1 MKYYYKLPVLSETGK
16 RLRKFNSQ
24 AILAL
29 RRADA
34 YAKRMGAVA
43 YHSSNEAF
51 AGGVAFLIFEKEPN
65 PAVFRVATKI
75 DDELCYEP
83 NVKLDSGVVVVKK
96 NELPKDEPDCLYDRS
111 KLLSWTD
118 VRDRYSLATW
128 TKTANINDADKMT
141 EDVLREEITK
151 RMKDRNFIS
160 YLRIS
165 DMPAPDL
172 VQSRQLRNGSRV
184 HLRAVRPSVKVVSRA
199 VTAERQRMALPIMS
213 ISSLLDILT
222 GGNTIVAAECGTTPI
237 FFEWKRNW
245 YIGVDVPCDANK
257 DMQLIESS
265 AFTFMLNTKKQT
277 LAREAAD
284 FDEYCKEEK
293 AERERLI
300 AEKKEID
307 RLKAR
312 H

>member
-1 MKYYYKLPVLSETGK
+1 MKYYYKLPALSETGK

-43 YHSSNEAF
+43 YHSSNDAF

-65 PAVFRVATKI
+65 PTVFRIATKI

-111 KLLSWTD
+111 KLLSWAD

-128 TKTANINDADKMT
+128 AQTANITDADKMT
-141 EDVLREEITK
+141 EDALREEITK

-172 VQSRQLRNGSRV
+172 VQSRQLRKGARV
-184 HLRAVRPSVKVVSRA
+184 HLRAVRPSVKVASRA

-222 GGNTIVAAECGTTPI
+222 GGNTTVAAECGTTPI

-245 YIGVDVPCDANK
+245 YIGVDVPCDDNK

-307 RLKAR
+307 RLKGK
-312 H
+312 

>member
-1 MKYYYKLPVLSETGK
+1 MKYYYKLPALSETGK

-43 YHSSNEAF
+43 YHSSNDAF

-65 PAVFRVATKI
+65 STVFRVATKI

-111 KLLSWTD
+111 KLLSWAD
-118 VRDRYSLATW
+118 VCDRFSLATW
-128 TKTANINDADKMT
+128 AQTANITDADKMT
-141 EDVLREEITK
+141 EDALREEITK

-165 DMPAPDL
+165 DMPVPDL
-172 VQSRQLRNGSRV
+172 VQSRQLRKGARV
-184 HLRAVRPSVKVVSRA
+184 HLRAVRPSVKVASRA

-222 GGNTIVAAECGTTPI
+222 GGNTTVAAECGTTPI
-237 FFEWKRNW
+237 FFEWQRNW
-245 YIGVDVPCDANK
+245 YIGVDVPCDDNK

-307 RLKAR
+307 RLKG
-312 H
+312 

>member
-1 MKYYYKLPVLSETGK
+1 MKYYYKLPALSETGK

-43 YHSSNEAF
+43 YHSSNDAF

-65 PAVFRVATKI
+65 PTVFRVATKI

-96 NELPKDEPDCLYDRS
+96 NELPKDDPDCLYDRS
-111 KLLSWTD
+111 KLLSWAD
-118 VRDRYSLATW
+118 VCDRYSLATW
-128 TKTANINDADKMT
+128 AQTANITDADKMT
-141 EDVLREEITK
+141 EDALREEITK

-172 VQSRQLRNGSRV
+172 VQSRQLRKGARV
-184 HLRAVRPSVKVVSRA
+184 HLRAVRPSVKVASRA

-222 GGNTIVAAECGTTPI
+222 GGNTTVAAECGTTPI
-237 FFEWKRNW
+237 FFEWQRNW
-245 YIGVDVPCDANK
+245 YIGVDVPCDDNK

-307 RLKAR
+307 RLKG
-312 H
+312 

>member
-1 MKYYYKLPVLSETGK
+1 MKSYYKLPVLSETGK
-16 RLRKFNSQ
+16 QLRKFNSQ

-43 YHSSNEAF
+43 YHSSNDAF

-111 KLLSWTD
+111 KLLSWAD

-128 TKTANINDADKMT
+128 AKTANITDAEKMT
-141 EDVLREEITK
+141 EDALREEITK

-165 DMPAPDL
+165 DIPAPDL
-172 VQSRQLRNGSRV
+172 VQSHQLRKGGRA
-184 HLRAVRPSVKVVSRA
+184 HLRAVRPSVKVASRA

-213 ISSLLDILT
+213 ISSLLDVLT
-222 GGNTIVAAECGTTPI
+222 GGNTTVAAECGTTPI

-257 DMQLIESS
+257 DMQLIEST

-307 RLKAR
+307 RLKGK
-312 H
+312 

>member
-1 MKYYYKLPVLSETGK
+1 MKYYYKLPALSETGK

-43 YHSSNEAF
+43 YHSSNDAF

-65 PAVFRVATKI
+65 PTVFRVATKI

-111 KLLSWTD
+111 KLLSWAD

-128 TKTANINDADKMT
+128 SQTANITDADKMT
-141 EDVLREEITK
+141 EDALREEITK

-172 VQSRQLRNGSRV
+172 VQSRQLRKGARV
-184 HLRAVRPSVKVVSRA
+184 HLRAVRPSVKVASRA

-222 GGNTIVAAECGTTPI
+222 GGNTTVAAECGTTPI
-237 FFEWKRNW
+237 FFEWQRNW
-245 YIGVDVPCDANK
+245 YIGVDVPCDDNK

-307 RLKAR
+307 RLKG
-312 H
+312 

>member
-16 RLRKFNSQ
+16 RLRMFNSQ

-43 YHSSNEAF
+43 YHSSNDAF

-75 DDELCYEP
+75 DEELCYEP

-111 KLLSWTD
+111 KLLSWSD

-128 TKTANINDADKMT
+128 AKTANIADAEKMT

-172 VQSRQLRNGSRV
+172 VQSRQLRKGRRV
-184 HLRAVRPSVKVVSRA
+184 HLRAVRPSVKVASRV

-237 FFEWKRNW
+237 FFEWQRNW
-245 YIGVDVPCDANK
+245 YIGIDVPCDDNK
-257 DMQLIESS
+257 DLQLIQSS

-300 AEKKEID
+300 AEKKEVD
-307 RLKAR
+307 RLKGK
-312 H
+312 

>member
-1 MKYYYKLPVLSETGK
+1 M
-16 RLRKFNSQ
+16 
-24 AILAL
+24 
-29 RRADA
+29 
-34 YAKRMGAVA
+34 
-43 YHSSNEAF
+43 
-51 AGGVAFLIFEKEPN
+51 
-65 PAVFRVATKI
+65 
-75 DDELCYEP
+75 
-83 NVKLDSGVVVVKK
+83 VVVKK

-172 VQSRQLRNGSRV
+172 VQSRQLRKGSRV

>member
-1 MKYYYKLPVLSETGK
+1 MKYYYKLPALSETGK

-43 YHSSNEAF
+43 YHSSNDAF

-111 KLLSWTD
+111 KLLSWAD

-128 TKTANINDADKMT
+128 AKTANIADADKMT
-141 EDVLREEITK
+141 EDGLKEEITR

-160 YLRIS
+160 YLRIL

-172 VQSRQLRNGSRV
+172 VQSHQLRKGGRV
-184 HLRAVRPSVKVVSRA
+184 HLRAVRPSVKVASRA

-222 GGNTIVAAECGTTPI
+222 GSNTAVAAECGTTPI
-237 FFEWKRNW
+237 FF
-245 YIGVDVPCDANK
+245 DCAC
-257 DMQLIESS
+257 
-265 AFTFMLNTKKQT
+265 
-277 LAREAAD
+277 
-284 FDEYCKEEK
+284 YCKDTHFE
-293 AERERLI
+293 AIHNFR
-300 AEKKEID
+300 
-307 RLKAR
+307 
-312 H
+312 

>member
-43 YHSSNEAF
+43 YHSSNDAF

-65 PAVFRVATKI
+65 LTVFRVATKI

-128 TKTANINDADKMT
+128 AQTANITDADKMT
-141 EDVLREEITK
+141 EDALREEITK
-151 RMKDRNFIS
+151 RMKERNFIY

-172 VQSRQLRNGSRV
+172 VQSRQLRKGARV
-184 HLRAVRPSVKVVSRA
+184 HLRAVRPSVKVASRA

-222 GGNTIVAAECGTTPI
+222 GGTTTVAAECGTTPI

-245 YIGVDVPCDANK
+245 YIGVDVPCDDNK
-257 DMQLIESS
+257 DMQLIESA

-307 RLKAR
+307 RLKGK
-312 H
+312 

>member
-43 YHSSNEAF
+43 YHSSNDAF

-65 PAVFRVATKI
+65 PAVFRIATKI

-96 NELPKDEPDCLYDRS
+96 NELPKDEPDFLYDRS
-111 KLLSWTD
+111 KLLSWAD

-128 TKTANINDADKMT
+128 AKTANINDAEKMT
-141 EDVLREEITK
+141 EDALREEITM

-160 YLRIS
+160 YLRIL

-172 VQSRQLRNGSRV
+172 VQSHQLRKGARV
-184 HLRAVRPSVKVVSRA
+184 HLRAVRPSVKVASRA

-222 GGNTIVAAECGTTPI
+222 GGNTTVAAECGTTPI
-237 FFEWKRNW
+237 FFEWQRNW
-245 YIGVDVPCDANK
+245 YIGVDVPCDDNK

-307 RLKAR
+307 RLKGK
-312 H
+312 

>member
-43 YHSSNEAF
+43 YYSSNVAF

-128 TKTANINDADKMT
+128 AQTANINDAEKMT
-141 EDVLREEITK
+141 EDALREEITM

-160 YLRIS
+160 YLRIL

-172 VQSRQLRNGSRV
+172 VQSHQLRKGARV
-184 HLRAVRPSVKVVSRA
+184 HLRAVRPSVKVASRA

-222 GGNTIVAAECGTTPI
+222 GGNTTVAAECGTTPI

-245 YIGVDVPCDANK
+245 YIGVDVPCDDNK

-307 RLKAR
+307 RLKGK
-312 H
+312 

>member
-1 MKYYYKLPVLSETGK
+1 MKYYYKLPVLSETGN
-16 RLRKFNSQ
+16 RLRKFYSQ

-43 YHSSNEAF
+43 YHSSNDVF

-83 NVKLDSGVVVVKK
+83 NVKMDSGVVVVKK

-128 TKTANINDADKMT
+128 AKTANIADAEKMT

-160 YLRIS
+160 YLRIL

-172 VQSRQLRNGSRV
+172 VQSRQLRKGSRV

-312 H
+312 R

>member
-1 MKYYYKLPVLSETGK
+1 MKYYYKLPALSETGK

-43 YHSSNEAF
+43 YHSSNDAF

-65 PAVFRVATKI
+65 PTVFRVATKI

-111 KLLSWTD
+111 KLLSWAD

-128 TKTANINDADKMT
+128 AKTANITDADKMT
-141 EDVLREEITK
+141 EDALREEITK

-172 VQSRQLRNGSRV
+172 VQSRQLRKGSRV
-184 HLRAVRPSVKVVSRA
+184 HLRAVRPSVKVASRA

-237 FFEWKRNW
+237 FFEWQRNW
-245 YIGVDVPCDANK
+245 YIGVDVSCDNNK
-257 DMQLIESS
+257 DMQLIESA

-284 FDEYCKEEK
+284 FDEYCKEEI

-307 RLKAR
+307 RLKGK
-312 H
+312 

>member
-1 MKYYYKLPVLSETGK
+1 MKYYYKLPALSETGK

-43 YHSSNEAF
+43 YHSSNDAF

-111 KLLSWTD
+111 KLLSWAD

-128 TKTANINDADKMT
+128 AKTANITDADKMT
-141 EDVLREEITK
+141 EDALREEITK

-165 DMPAPDL
+165 DLPAPDL
-172 VQSRQLRNGSRV
+172 VQSHQLRKGGRA
-184 HLRAVRPSVKVVSRA
+184 HLRAVRPSVKVASRA

-245 YIGVDVPCDANK
+245 YIGIDVPCDDNK

-307 RLKAR
+307 RLKGK
-312 H
+312 

>member
-1 MKYYYKLPVLSETGK
+1 MKYYYKLPALSETGK

-43 YHSSNEAF
+43 YHSSNDAF

-65 PAVFRVATKI
+65 PTVFRVATKI

-111 KLLSWTD
+111 KLLSWAD
-118 VRDRYSLATW
+118 VCDRYSLATW
-128 TKTANINDADKMT
+128 AQTANITDADKMT
-141 EDVLREEITK
+141 EDALREEITK

-165 DMPAPDL
+165 DMPVPDL
-172 VQSRQLRNGSRV
+172 VQSRQLRKGARV
-184 HLRAVRPSVKVVSRA
+184 HLRAVRPSVKVASRA

-222 GGNTIVAAECGTTPI
+222 GGNTTVAAECGTTPI
-237 FFEWKRNW
+237 FFEWQRNW
-245 YIGVDVPCDANK
+245 YIGVDVPCDDNK

-265 AFTFMLNTKKQT
+265 AFTFILNTKKQT

-307 RLKAR
+307 RLKGK
-312 H
+312 

>member
-1 MKYYYKLPVLSETGK
+1 MKYYYKLPALSETGK
-16 RLRKFNSQ
+16 QLRKFNSQ

-34 YAKRMGAVA
+34 YVKRMGAVA
-43 YHSSNEAF
+43 YHSSNDAF

-75 DDELCYEP
+75 DEDLCYEP

-111 KLLSWTD
+111 KLLSWAD
-118 VRDRYSLATW
+118 VRDRYSLANW
-128 TKTANINDADKMT
+128 AKIANITDAEKMT
-141 EDVLREEITK
+141 EDALREEITK

-160 YLRIS
+160 YLRIL
-165 DMPAPDL
+165 DMPTPDL
-172 VQSRQLRNGSRV
+172 VQSRQLRKGARV
-184 HLRAVRPSVKVVSRA
+184 HLRAVRPSVKVASRA

-222 GGNTIVAAECGTTPI
+222 GGNTTVAAECGTTPI

-245 YIGVDVPCDANK
+245 YIGVDVPCDDNK
-257 DMQLIESS
+257 DMQMIESS

-307 RLKAR
+307 RLKG
-312 H
+312 

>member
-1 MKYYYKLPVLSETGK
+1 MKYYYKLPALSETGK

-43 YHSSNEAF
+43 YHSSNDAF

-65 PAVFRVATKI
+65 PTVFRVATKI

-111 KLLSWTD
+111 KLLSWAD
-118 VRDRYSLATW
+118 VCDRYSLATW
-128 TKTANINDADKMT
+128 AQTANITDADKMT
-141 EDVLREEITK
+141 EDALREEITK

-172 VQSRQLRNGSRV
+172 VQSRQLRKGARV
-184 HLRAVRPSVKVVSRA
+184 HLRAVRPSVKVASRA
-199 VTAERQRMALPIMS
+199 VTADRQRMALPIMS

-222 GGNTIVAAECGTTPI
+222 GGNTTVAAECGTTPI
-237 FFEWKRNW
+237 FFEWQRNW
-245 YIGVDVPCDANK
+245 YIGVDVPCDDNK

-307 RLKAR
+307 RLKG
-312 H
+312 

>member
-43 YHSSNEAF
+43 YYSSNVAF
-51 AGGVAFLIFEKEPN
+51 AGGVAFLIFEKDPN

-128 TKTANINDADKMT
+128 AQTANINDAEKMT
-141 EDVLREEITK
+141 EDALREEITM

-160 YLRIS
+160 YLRIL

-172 VQSRQLRNGSRV
+172 VQSHQLRKGARV
-184 HLRAVRPSVKVVSRA
+184 HLRAVRPSVKVASRA

-222 GGNTIVAAECGTTPI
+222 GGNTTVAAECGTTPI

-245 YIGVDVPCDANK
+245 YIGVDVPCDDNK

-307 RLKAR
+307 RLKGK
-312 H
+312 

>member
-16 RLRKFNSQ
+16 QLRKFNSQ

-43 YHSSNEAF
+43 YHSSNDAF

-65 PAVFRVATKI
+65 PAVFRVAAKI

-111 KLLSWTD
+111 KLLSWAD

-128 TKTANINDADKMT
+128 AKTANITDAEKMT
-141 EDVLREEITK
+141 EDALREEITK

-165 DMPAPDL
+165 DIPAPDL
-172 VQSRQLRNGSRV
+172 VQSHQLRKGGRA
-184 HLRAVRPSVKVVSRA
+184 HLRAVRPSVKVASRA

-213 ISSLLDILT
+213 ISSLLDVLT
-222 GGNTIVAAECGTTPI
+222 GGNTTVAAECGTTPI

-257 DMQLIESS
+257 DMQLIEST
-265 AFTFMLNTKKQT
+265 AFTFMLNTKKQK

-307 RLKAR
+307 RLKGK
-312 H
+312 

>member
-16 RLRKFNSQ
+16 QLRKFNSQ

-43 YHSSNEAF
+43 YHSSNDAF

-111 KLLSWTD
+111 KLLSWAD

-128 TKTANINDADKMT
+128 AKTANITDAEKMT
-141 EDVLREEITK
+141 EDALREEITK

-165 DMPAPDL
+165 DIPAPDL
-172 VQSRQLRNGSRV
+172 VQSHQLRKGGRA
-184 HLRAVRPSVKVVSRA
+184 HLRAVRPSVKVASRA

-213 ISSLLDILT
+213 ISSLLDVLT
-222 GGNTIVAAECGTTPI
+222 GGNTTVAAECGTTPI

-257 DMQLIESS
+257 DMQLIEST

-277 LAREAAD
+277 LAREAAN

-307 RLKAR
+307 RLKGK
-312 H
+312 

>member
-24 AILAL
+24 AILSL

-43 YHSSNEAF
+43 YHSSNDAF

-96 NELPKDEPDCLYDRS
+96 NELPKDDPDCLYDCS

-128 TKTANINDADKMT
+128 AKTANVADAEKMT
-141 EDVLREEITK
+141 EDALREEITK

-172 VQSRQLRNGSRV
+172 VQSRQLRKGGRV
-184 HLRAVRPSVKVVSRA
+184 HLRAARPSVKIASRA

-222 GGNTIVAAECGTTPI
+222 GGNTTVAAECGTTPI
-237 FFEWKRNW
+237 FFEWQRNW
-245 YIGVDVPCDANK
+245 YIGVDVPCDDNK

-277 LAREAAD
+277 IAREAAD

-307 RLKAR
+307 RLKVR

>member
-43 YHSSNEAF
+43 YHSSNDAF
-51 AGGVAFLIFEKEPN
+51 AGGVAFLIFEKKPN

-111 KLLSWTD
+111 KLLSWAD

-128 TKTANINDADKMT
+128 VKTANVTDTEKMT
-141 EDVLREEITK
+141 TDALREEITK
-151 RMKDRNFIS
+151 RMKDRNFIR
-160 YLRIS
+160 Y
-165 DMPAPDL
+165 AC
-172 VQSRQLRNGSRV
+172 
-184 HLRAVRPSVKVVSRA
+184 A
-199 VTAERQRMALPIMS
+199 
-213 ISSLLDILT
+213 
-222 GGNTIVAAECGTTPI
+222 
-237 FFEWKRNW
+237 
-245 YIGVDVPCDANK
+245 
-257 DMQLIESS
+257 
-265 AFTFMLNTKKQT
+265 
-277 LAREAAD
+277 
-284 FDEYCKEEK
+284 
-293 AERERLI
+293 
-300 AEKKEID
+300 
-307 RLKAR
+307 
-312 H
+312 

>member
-1 MKYYYKLPVLSETGK
+1 MKYYYKLPALSETGK

-43 YHSSNEAF
+43 YHSSNDAF

-83 NVKLDSGVVVVKK
+83 NVKLDSGVVVVKM

-111 KLLSWTD
+111 KLLSWAD

-128 TKTANINDADKMT
+128 AKTANITDADKMT
-141 EDVLREEITK
+141 EDALREEITK

-165 DMPAPDL
+165 DIPAPDL
-172 VQSRQLRNGSRV
+172 VQSHQLRKGGRA
-184 HLRAVRPSVKVVSRA
+184 HLRAVRPSVKVASRA

-222 GGNTIVAAECGTTPI
+222 GGNIIVAAECGTTPI

-245 YIGVDVPCDANK
+245 YIGINVPCDANK

-307 RLKAR
+307 RLKGK
-312 H
+312 

>member
-24 AILAL
+24 AILSL

-43 YHSSNEAF
+43 YHSSNDAF

-96 NELPKDEPDCLYDRS
+96 NELPKDDPDCLYDCS
-111 KLLSWTD
+111 KLLSWAD

-128 TKTANINDADKMT
+128 AKTANITDADKMT
-141 EDVLREEITK
+141 EDALREEITK

-172 VQSRQLRNGSRV
+172 VQSHQLRKGSRV
-184 HLRAVRPSVKVVSRA
+184 HLRAVRPSVKVASRA
-199 VTAERQRMALPIMS
+199 FTAERQRMALPIMS

-222 GGNTIVAAECGTTPI
+222 GGNTAVAAECGTTPI

-257 DMQLIESS
+257 DMQLIESA

-307 RLKAR
+307 RLKGK
-312 H
+312 

>member
-1 MKYYYKLPVLSETGK
+1 MQSEW
-16 RLRKFNSQ
+16 
-24 AILAL
+24 
-29 RRADA
+29 
-34 YAKRMGAVA
+34 GAVA
-43 YHSSNEAF
+43 YHSSNDAF
-51 AGGVAFLIFEKEPN
+51 AGGVTFLIFEKEPN
-65 PAVFRVATKI
+65 PTVFRVATKI

-111 KLLSWTD
+111 KLLSWAD

-128 TKTANINDADKMT
+128 AKTANITDADKMT
-141 EDVLREEITK
+141 EDALREEITK

-172 VQSRQLRNGSRV
+172 VQSRQLRKGSRV
-184 HLRAVRPSVKVVSRA
+184 HLRAVRPSVKVASRA

-222 GGNTIVAAECGTTPI
+222 GGNTTVAAECGTTPI
-237 FFEWKRNW
+237 FFEWQRNW
-245 YIGVDVPCDANK
+245 YIGVDVPCDDNK
-257 DMQLIESS
+257 DMQLIESA

-307 RLKAR
+307 RLKGK
-312 H
+312 

>member
-43 YHSSNEAF
+43 YHSSNDAF

-65 PAVFRVATKI
+65 PTVFRVATKI

-111 KLLSWTD
+111 KLLSWAD
-118 VRDRYSLATW
+118 VCDRYSLATW
-128 TKTANINDADKMT
+128 AQTANITDADKMT
-141 EDVLREEITK
+141 EDALREEITK

-172 VQSRQLRNGSRV
+172 VQSRQLRKGARV
-184 HLRAVRPSVKVVSRA
+184 HLRAVRPSVKVASRA

-222 GGNTIVAAECGTTPI
+222 GGNTTVVAECGTTPI
-237 FFEWKRNW
+237 FFEWQRNW
-245 YIGVDVPCDANK
+245 YIGVDVPCDDNK

-307 RLKAR
+307 RLKGK
-312 H
+312 

>member
-1 MKYYYKLPVLSETGK
+1 M
-16 RLRKFNSQ
+16 
-24 AILAL
+24 
-29 RRADA
+29 
-34 YAKRMGAVA
+34 
-43 YHSSNEAF
+43 
-51 AGGVAFLIFEKEPN
+51 
-65 PAVFRVATKI
+65 
-75 DDELCYEP
+75 
-83 NVKLDSGVVVVKK
+83 
-96 NELPKDEPDCLYDRS
+96 
-111 KLLSWTD
+111 
-118 VRDRYSLATW
+118 ATW
-128 TKTANINDADKMT
+128 AKTANITDAEKMT
-141 EDVLREEITK
+141 EDALREEITK

-165 DMPAPDL
+165 DIPAPDL
-172 VQSRQLRNGSRV
+172 VQSHQLRKGGRA
-184 HLRAVRPSVKVVSRA
+184 HLRAVRPSVKVASRA

-213 ISSLLDILT
+213 ISSLLDVLT
-222 GGNTIVAAECGTTPI
+222 GGNTTVAAECGTTPI

-257 DMQLIESS
+257 DMQLIEST

-307 RLKAR
+307 RLKGK
-312 H
+312 

>member
-1 MKYYYKLPVLSETGK
+1 MKYYYKLPALSETGK

-43 YHSSNEAF
+43 YHSSNDAF

-65 PAVFRVATKI
+65 PTVFRVATKI

-111 KLLSWTD
+111 KLLSWAD
-118 VRDRYSLATW
+118 VCDRYSLATW
-128 TKTANINDADKMT
+128 AQTANITDADKMT
-141 EDVLREEITK
+141 EDALREEITK

-172 VQSRQLRNGSRV
+172 VQSRQLRKGARV
-184 HLRAVRPSVKVVSRA
+184 HLRAVRPSVKVASRA

-222 GGNTIVAAECGTTPI
+222 GGNTTVAAECGTTPI
-237 FFEWKRNW
+237 FFEWQRNW
-245 YIGVDVPCDANK
+245 YIGVDVPCDDNK

-307 RLKAR
+307 RLKGK
-312 H
+312 

>member
-1 MKYYYKLPVLSETGK
+1 MKYYYKLPALSETGK

-43 YHSSNEAF
+43 YHSSNDAF

-65 PAVFRVATKI
+65 PTVFRVATKI

-96 NELPKDEPDCLYDRS
+96 NELPKDDPDCLYDRS
-111 KLLSWTD
+111 KLLSWAD
-118 VRDRYSLATW
+118 VCDRYSLATW
-128 TKTANINDADKMT
+128 AQTANITDVDKMT
-141 EDVLREEITK
+141 EDALREEITK

-160 YLRIS
+160 YLRIL
-165 DMPAPDL
+165 DMPTPDL
-172 VQSRQLRNGSRV
+172 VQSHQLRKGGRA
-184 HLRAVRPSVKVVSRA
+184 HLRAVRPSVKVASRA

-245 YIGVDVPCDANK
+245 YIGIDVPCDNNK
-257 DMQLIESS
+257 DMQLIESA

-307 RLKAR
+307 RLKG
-312 H
+312 

>member
-1 MKYYYKLPVLSETGK
+1 MKYYYKLPALSETGK

-43 YHSSNEAF
+43 YHSSNDAF

-65 PAVFRVATKI
+65 PTVFRVATKI

-111 KLLSWTD
+111 KLLSWAD
-118 VRDRYSLATW
+118 VCDRYSLATW
-128 TKTANINDADKMT
+128 AQTANITDADKMT
-141 EDVLREEITK
+141 EDALREEITK

-165 DMPAPDL
+165 DMPVPDL
-172 VQSRQLRNGSRV
+172 VQSRQLRKGARV
-184 HLRAVRPSVKVVSRA
+184 HLRAVRPSVKVASRA

-222 GGNTIVAAECGTTPI
+222 GGNTTVAAECGTTPI
-237 FFEWKRNW
+237 FFEWQRNW
-245 YIGVDVPCDANK
+245 YIGVDVPCDDNK

-307 RLKAR
+307 RLKGK
-312 H
+312 

>member
-43 YHSSNEAF
+43 YHSSNVAF
-51 AGGVAFLIFEKEPN
+51 AGGVAFLIFEKDPN

-111 KLLSWTD
+111 KLLSWTY

-128 TKTANINDADKMT
+128 AQTANINDAEKMT
-141 EDVLREEITK
+141 EDALREEITM

-160 YLRIS
+160 YLRIL

-172 VQSRQLRNGSRV
+172 VQSHQLRKGARV
-184 HLRAVRPSVKVVSRA
+184 HLRAVRPSVKVASRA

-222 GGNTIVAAECGTTPI
+222 GGNTTVAAECGTTPI

-245 YIGVDVPCDANK
+245 YIGVDVPCDDNK

-307 RLKAR
+307 RLKGK
-312 H
+312 

>member
-1 MKYYYKLPVLSETGK
+1 MKYYYKLPALSETGK

-24 AILAL
+24 ATLAL

-43 YHSSNEAF
+43 YHSSNDAF

-65 PAVFRVATKI
+65 PTVFRVATKI

-83 NVKLDSGVVVVKK
+83 NVKLVSGVVVVKK

-111 KLLSWTD
+111 KLLSWAD
-118 VRDRYSLATW
+118 VCDRYSLATW
-128 TKTANINDADKMT
+128 ARTANITDADKMT
-141 EDVLREEITK
+141 EDALREEITK

-165 DMPAPDL
+165 DMPVPDL
-172 VQSRQLRNGSRV
+172 VQSRQLRKGARV
-184 HLRAVRPSVKVVSRA
+184 HLRAVRPSVKVASRA

-222 GGNTIVAAECGTTPI
+222 GGNTTVAAECGTTPI
-237 FFEWKRNW
+237 FFEWQRNW
-245 YIGVDVPCDANK
+245 YIGVDVPCDDNK

-307 RLKAR
+307 RLKGK
-312 H
+312 

>member
-16 RLRKFNSQ
+16 RLRKFNSR

-43 YHSSNEAF
+43 YHSSNDAF
-51 AGGVAFLIFEKEPN
+51 AGGVAFLIFETEPN

-111 KLLSWTD
+111 KLLSWAD

-128 TKTANINDADKMT
+128 AKTANITDAEKMT
-141 EDVLREEITK
+141 EDALREEITK

-165 DMPAPDL
+165 DIPAPDL
-172 VQSRQLRNGSRV
+172 VQSHQLRKGGRA
-184 HLRAVRPSVKVVSRA
+184 HLRAVRPSVKVASRA

-213 ISSLLDILT
+213 ISSLLDVLT
-222 GGNTIVAAECGTTPI
+222 GGNTTVAAECGTTPI

-257 DMQLIESS
+257 DMQLIEST

-307 RLKAR
+307 RLKGK
-312 H
+312 

>member
-1 MKYYYKLPVLSETGK
+1 MKYYYKLPALSETGK

-43 YHSSNEAF
+43 YHSSNDAF

-65 PAVFRVATKI
+65 PTVFRVATKI

-111 KLLSWTD
+111 KLLSWAD
-118 VRDRYSLATW
+118 VCDRYSLATW
-128 TKTANINDADKMT
+128 AQTANITDADKMT
-141 EDVLREEITK
+141 EDALREEITK

-165 DMPAPDL
+165 DMPVPDL
-172 VQSRQLRNGSRV
+172 VQSRQLRKGARV
-184 HLRAVRPSVKVVSRA
+184 HLRAVRPSVKVASRA

-213 ISSLLDILT
+213 ISSLLGILT
-222 GGNTIVAAECGTTPI
+222 GGNTTVAAECGTTPI
-237 FFEWKRNW
+237 FFEWQRNW
-245 YIGVDVPCDANK
+245 YIGVDVPCDDNK

-307 RLKAR
+307 RLKGK
-312 H
+312 

>member
-1 MKYYYKLPVLSETGK
+1 MKYYYKLPALSETGK

-43 YHSSNEAF
+43 YHSSNDAF

-65 PAVFRVATKI
+65 PTVFRVATKI

-96 NELPKDEPDCLYDRS
+96 NELPKDDPDCLYDRS
-111 KLLSWTD
+111 KLLSWAD
-118 VRDRYSLATW
+118 VCDRYSLATW
-128 TKTANINDADKMT
+128 AQTANITDADKMT
-141 EDVLREEITK
+141 EDALREEITK

-172 VQSRQLRNGSRV
+172 VQSRQLRKGARV
-184 HLRAVRPSVKVVSRA
+184 HLRAVRPSVKVASRA

-222 GGNTIVAAECGTTPI
+222 GGNTTVAAECGTTPI
-237 FFEWKRNW
+237 FFEWQRNW
-245 YIGVDVPCDANK
+245 YIGVDVPCDDNK

-265 AFTFMLNTKKQT
+265 AFTFMLNTEKQT

-307 RLKAR
+307 RLKG
-312 H
+312 

>member
-43 YHSSNEAF
+43 YHSSNDAF
-51 AGGVAFLIFEKEPN
+51 AGGVALLIFEKEPN
-65 PAVFRVATKI
+65 SAVFRVATKI

-111 KLLSWTD
+111 KLLSWAD
-118 VRDRYSLATW
+118 VRDRYSLAIW
-128 TKTANINDADKMT
+128 AKTANITDAEKMT
-141 EDVLREEITK
+141 EDVLRKEITK

-172 VQSRQLRNGSRV
+172 VQSRQLRKGARV
-184 HLRAVRPSVKVVSRA
+184 HLRAVRPSVKVASRA

-222 GGNTIVAAECGTTPI
+222 GGNTTVAAECGTTPI
-237 FFEWKRNW
+237 FFEWQRNW
-245 YIGVDVPCDANK
+245 YIGVDVPCYDNK
-257 DMQLIESS
+257 DMQLIESA

-307 RLKAR
+307 RLKGK
-312 H
+312 

>member
-16 RLRKFNSQ
+16 QLRKFNSQ

-43 YHSSNEAF
+43 YHSSNDAF

-75 DDELCYEP
+75 DEELCYEP

-96 NELPKDEPDCLYDRS
+96 NELPKDDPDCLYDRS
-111 KLLSWTD
+111 KLLSWAD

-128 TKTANINDADKMT
+128 AQTANITDADKMT

-151 RMKDRNFIS
+151 RMKDRKFIS

-172 VQSRQLRNGSRV
+172 VQSRQLRKGARV
-184 HLRAVRPSVKVVSRA
+184 HLRAVRPSVKVASRA

-222 GGNTIVAAECGTTPI
+222 GGNTTVAAECGTTPI
-237 FFEWKRNW
+237 FFEWQRNW
-245 YIGVDVPCDANK
+245 YIGVDVPCDDNK

-277 LAREAAD
+277 IAREAAD

-307 RLKAR
+307 RLKG
-312 H
+312 

>member
-43 YHSSNEAF
+43 YHSSNDAF
-51 AGGVAFLIFEKEPN
+51 AGGVIFLIFEKEPN

-75 DDELCYEP
+75 DNEFCYEP

-128 TKTANINDADKMT
+128 AKTANINDADKMT
-141 EDVLREEITK
+141 EDALREEITM

-160 YLRIS
+160 YLRIL
-165 DMPAPDL
+165 DMPTPDL
-172 VQSRQLRNGSRV
+172 VQSHQLRKGGRA
-184 HLRAVRPSVKVVSRA
+184 HLRAVRPSVKVAFRA

-213 ISSLLDILT
+213 ISSLFDILT
-222 GGNTIVAAECGTTPI
+222 GGNTTVAAECGTTPI
-237 FFEWKRNW
+237 FFEWQRNW
-245 YIGVDVPCDANK
+245 YIGVDVPCDDNK
-257 DMQLIESS
+257 DMQLIESA

-277 LAREAAD
+277 LAREAAE

-307 RLKAR
+307 RLKGKC
-312 H
+312 

>member
-1 MKYYYKLPVLSETGK
+1 MKYYYKLPALSETGK

-43 YHSSNEAF
+43 YHSSNDAF

-65 PAVFRVATKI
+65 PTVFRIATKI

-111 KLLSWTD
+111 KLLSWAD

-128 TKTANINDADKMT
+128 AQTANITDADKMT
-141 EDVLREEITK
+141 EDALREEITK

-172 VQSRQLRNGSRV
+172 VQSRQLRKGARV
-184 HLRAVRPSVKVVSRA
+184 HLRAVRPSVKVAPRA

-222 GGNTIVAAECGTTPI
+222 GGNTTVAAECGTTPI

-245 YIGVDVPCDANK
+245 YIGVDVPCDNNK

-265 AFTFMLNTKKQT
+265 VFTFMLNTKKQT
-277 LAREAAD
+277 IAREAAD

-307 RLKAR
+307 RLKGK
-312 H
+312 

>member
-1 MKYYYKLPVLSETGK
+1 
-16 RLRKFNSQ
+16 
-24 AILAL
+24 
-29 RRADA
+29 
-34 YAKRMGAVA
+34 MGAVA
-43 YHSSNEAF
+43 YHSSNDAF

-111 KLLSWTD
+111 KLLSWAD

-128 TKTANINDADKMT
+128 AQTANITDADKMT
-141 EDVLREEITK
+141 EDALREEITK

-172 VQSRQLRNGSRV
+172 VQSRQLRKGARV
-184 HLRAVRPSVKVVSRA
+184 HLRAVRPSVKVASRA

-222 GGNTIVAAECGTTPI
+222 GGTTTVAAECGTTPI

-245 YIGVDVPCDANK
+245 YIGVDVPCDNNK

-307 RLKAR
+307 RLKGK
-312 H
+312 